1 MPTSKGTKVIM
12 KYKIYDKDTDKLLY
26 ETNDKIDAEMFMH
39 YNDSVFQKCFNYRIE
54 ENCKMRKIIGYRQS
68 GKTTSLINAV
78 MKSDVNT
85 LILTSDVNRQM
96 FIIKELIKKKNE
108 IPAFDKIVVC
118 SIDEIEKLRGKNLND
133 YSVFIDDTEHI
144 LMFLLSGKN
153 IHNINT
159 ITLNINDDDTI
170 LN

>member
-39 YNDSVFQKCFNYRIE
+39 YNDSVFQKYFNYRIE

-118 SIDEIEKLRGKNLND
+118 SIDEIEKLRGKNLNN

-153 IHNINT
+153 IYNIDA